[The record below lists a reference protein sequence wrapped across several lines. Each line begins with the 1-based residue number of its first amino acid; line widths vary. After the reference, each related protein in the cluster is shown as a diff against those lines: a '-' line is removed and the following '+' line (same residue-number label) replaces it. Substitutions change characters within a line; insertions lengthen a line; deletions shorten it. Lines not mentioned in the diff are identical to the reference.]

1 MSDFSCCNRSSA
13 HSKLPV
19 QRFTTIASVILSST
33 ALLLM
38 PKCPVCV
45 AAYVALLTGISLS
58 TANAGHLRTAL
69 IVVCLSVLASIT
81 LLVLGRIQRW
91 KGGGKRQRV

>member
-1 MSDFSCCNRSSA
+1 
-13 HSKLPV
+13 
-19 QRFTTIASVILSST
+19 
-33 ALLLM
+33 M

-58 TANAGHLRTAL
+58 TATAGHLRTAL

-81 LLVLGRIQRW
+81 LLMLGRIHRW
-91 KGGGKRQRV
+91 KGEDKRQRV